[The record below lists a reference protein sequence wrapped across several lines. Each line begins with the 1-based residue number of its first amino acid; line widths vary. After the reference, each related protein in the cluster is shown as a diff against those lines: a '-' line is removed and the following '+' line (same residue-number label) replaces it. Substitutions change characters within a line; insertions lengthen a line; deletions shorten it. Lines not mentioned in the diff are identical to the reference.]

1 MGILG
6 LLSDQIYLNGVK
18 ENDFFK
24 LQMAQ
29 YIFPFDREILIG
41 PAQYYFKNKKL
52 DDNTFKYLKIAIK
65 HDHYSVQFLGAYIQ
79 LEYLY
84 GNKNEAKLNKKK
96 LEKIAPN
103 SNALKRINEIM
114 KGLN

>member
-1 MGILG
+1 MGIIG
-6 LLSDQIYLNGVK
+6 LLADYIYLQGIK
-18 ENDFFK
+18 ERNIFK
-24 LQMAQ
+24 FQVAQ
-29 YIFPFDREILIG
+29 LLFPFDRELLIG
-41 PAQYYFKNKKL
+41 PAQYYFKEQKI
-52 DDNTFKYLKIAIK
+52 DNNTIHFLKIALE
-65 HDHYSVQFLGAYIQ
+65 HDPYSVQFLGAYIQ

-103 SNALKRINEIM
+103 SNVLKRINEIM